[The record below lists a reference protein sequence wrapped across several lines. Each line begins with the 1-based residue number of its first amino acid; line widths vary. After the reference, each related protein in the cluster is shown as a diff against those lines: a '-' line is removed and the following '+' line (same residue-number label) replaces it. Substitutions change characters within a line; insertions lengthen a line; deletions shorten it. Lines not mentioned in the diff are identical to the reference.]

1 MTEYLSLYG
10 VKIPMVTAK
19 QMNEIDHLLTDEF
32 HFDLMQLMENAGRN
46 LAELVKRYYG
56 GSVEGKFV
64 LVVAGKGNNGG
75 GGLVAARH
83 LHNWGAKINLFF
95 PSPSLKKIPT
105 LQRAILEPLSIETWV
120 GKDAYQYLI
129 IGEGD
134 LIIDAVIGYRLIGNP
149 RGWAARMIEAIN
161 AAELPVIALDIPSGL
176 EATSGHIFDPCVKAI
191 ATLTLALPKT
201 GLFSPNAEYVTG
213 SIYLADIGVPYRLYE
228 QLGLEVGNLFS
239 RDTII
244 QLR

>member
-1 MTEYLSLYG
+1 MTDYLSLYG

-64 LVVAGKGNNGG
+64 LVVVGKGNNGG

-95 PSPSLKKIPT
+95 PSLPLKKVPT
-105 LQRAILEPLSIETWV
+105 LQRAILEPLSIETWI
-120 GKDAYQYLI
+120 GKDAY
-129 IGEGD
+129 
-134 LIIDAVIGYRLIGNP
+134 
-149 RGWAARMIEAIN
+149 
-161 AAELPVIALDIPSGL
+161 
-176 EATSGHIFDPCVKAI
+176 
-191 ATLTLALPKT
+191 
-201 GLFSPNAEYVTG
+201 
-213 SIYLADIGVPYRLYE
+213 
-228 QLGLEVGNLFS
+228 
-239 RDTII
+239 
-244 QLR
+244 